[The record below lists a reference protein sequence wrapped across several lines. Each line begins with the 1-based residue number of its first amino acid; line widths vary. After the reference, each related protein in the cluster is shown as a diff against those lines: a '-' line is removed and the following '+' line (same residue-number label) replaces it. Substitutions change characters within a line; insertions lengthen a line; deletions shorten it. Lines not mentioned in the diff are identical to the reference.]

1 VSCPLRGVQIK
12 LNGPH
17 LLAPQTMQ
25 QMHTEHE
32 KEDALFREFNAR
44 SIEVYEWAVGRFEE
58 RWGRLFNN
66 PRRNRS
72 R

>member
-1 VSCPLRGVQIK
+1 
-12 LNGPH
+12 
-17 LLAPQTMQ
+17 MQ